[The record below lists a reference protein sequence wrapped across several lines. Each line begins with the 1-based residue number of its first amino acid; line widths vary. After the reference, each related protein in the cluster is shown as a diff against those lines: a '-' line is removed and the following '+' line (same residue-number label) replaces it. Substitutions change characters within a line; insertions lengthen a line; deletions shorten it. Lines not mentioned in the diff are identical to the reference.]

1 MMESRSALTDLQ
13 VPATYVQ
20 ALAELIRSLG
30 ADTSDWLAMSGL
42 TMARLEQPDASV
54 SLPLFAQLAFDA
66 VGITREPALGL
77 LLGDRMHA
85 ASHGIVGFA
94 VSNAGTPRQAVEL
107 LARFVRLRLPL
118 LSVSQQSADGEVEV
132 RFHEALPLGPMRGP
146 VLEATLL
153 TIKRVLDAISLGSCP
168 IIQVAFPFSAPDHAP
183 LTRTMFGCQVIFD
196 APVAAMRLPE
206 QHLDQPLRRADA
218 AAFREA
224 AAICQRELDRIGIG
238 ERLADRV
245 LRLLVERQNGFP
257 SLAVVARMVQLTPR
271 TLHRRLVEEGTSF
284 RALLEEVRHRRAREH
299 LRSGEM
305 SVEELAF
312 ALGYNDPANFRR
324 AFRRWE
330 GVAPTI
336 YRDRARR

>member
-1 MMESRSALTDLQ
+1 MESRSALTDLQ

-206 QHLDQPLRRADA
+206 QQLDQPLRRADA

-284 RALLEEVRHRRAREH
+284 RALLDEVRHRRAREH

>member
-1 MMESRSALTDLQ
+1 MESRAAIANLQ
-13 VPATYVQ
+13 VPAAYVQ
-20 ALAELIRSLG
+20 ALAELICSLG

-94 VSNAGTPRQAVEL
+94 VSSAGTPRQAIEL

-118 LSVSQQSADGEVEV
+118 LSVSQQSVDGEAEV
-132 RFHEALPLGPMRGP
+132 QFHEALPLGPMRGP

-153 TIKRVLDAISLGSCP
+153 TITRVLDSLSLGSCP
-168 IIQVAFPFSAPDHAP
+168 IIRVAFPFPAPDHAP
-183 LTRTMFGCQVIFD
+183 LTRTMFGCEVTFD
-196 APVAAMRLPE
+196 APVAAMRLLE
-206 QHLDQPLRRADA
+206 QHLDLPLRRADP

-245 LRLLVERQNGFP
+245 QRLLAERQNGFP
-257 SLAVVARMVQLTPR
+257 SLAVVARLLQLTPR
-271 TLHRRLVEEGTSF
+271 TLHRRLVAEGSSF
-284 RALLEEVRHRRAREH
+284 QTLLDEVRHRRACEH
-299 LRSGEM
+299 LRAGGLSI
-305 SVEELAF
+305 EELAY
-312 ALGYNDPANFRR
+312 ALGYADPANFRR
-324 AFRRWE
+324 AFKRWE
-330 GVAPTI
+330 GVAPSLF
-336 YRDRARR
+336 RDRLLR

>member
-1 MMESRSALTDLQ
+1 MESRAIQTDLQ

-20 ALAELIRSLG
+20 ALAELLRSLG
-30 ADTSDWLAMSGL
+30 ADTADWLAMSGL
-42 TMARLEQPDASV
+42 TAARLEQPDASV

-77 LLGDRMHA
+77 LLGDRLHA

-94 VSNAGTPRQAVEL
+94 VSNAATPRQAMEL

-118 LSVSQQSADGEVEV
+118 LSVSQHNAAGEVEV
-132 RFHEALPLGPMRGP
+132 QFHEALPLGPMRGP

-153 TIKRVLDAISLGSCP
+153 AIKRVLDSISLGSCA
-168 IIQVAFPFSAPDHAP
+168 ISQIAFPFAAPDHAP
-183 LTRTMFGCQVIFD
+183 LARSMFGCEVTYD
-196 APVAAMRLPE
+196 APVAAIRLPE
-206 QHLDQPLRRADA
+206 QQLDLPLRRADP

-224 AAICQRELDRIGIG
+224 AAICQRELDRIGAG
-238 ERLADRV
+238 ERLSDRV
-245 LRLLVERQNGFP
+245 QRLLAERQNGFP
-257 SLAVVARMVQLTPR
+257 SLAVVARMLQLTPR
-271 TLHRRLVEEGTSF
+271 TLHRRLVEEGSSF
-284 RALLEEVRHRRAREH
+284 SALLEGVRHRRALEH

-330 GVAPTI
+330 GIAPSV
-336 YRDRARR
+336 YRERERR

>member
-1 MMESRSALTDLQ
+1 MESRSALTDLQ

-118 LSVSQQSADGEVEV
+118 LSVSQTSADGEVEV

-153 TIKRVLDAISLGSCP
+153 TIKRVLDTISLGSCP
-168 IIQVAFPFSAPDHAP
+168 IIQVAFPFSAPEHAP
-183 LTRTMFGCQVIFD
+183 LTRTMFDCQVIFD
-196 APVAAMRLPE
+196 APVAAMRLTE

-238 ERLADRV
+238 ERLANRV

-284 RALLEEVRHRRAREH
+284 RALLDEVRHRRAREH

-305 SVEELAF
+305 SVEELAY

>member
-1 MMESRSALTDLQ
+1 MESRSALTDLQ

-218 AAFREA
+218 GAFREA

>member
-1 MMESRSALTDLQ
+1 MESRSALTDLQ

-284 RALLEEVRHRRAREH
+284 RALLDEVRHRRAREH

>member
-1 MMESRSALTDLQ
+1 MESRAAIANLQ
-13 VPATYVQ
+13 VPAAYVQ

-42 TMARLEQPDASV
+42 TMARLEEPDASV

-77 LLGDRMHA
+77 LLGDRLHA
-85 ASHGIVGFA
+85 GSHGIVGFA
-94 VSNAGTPRQAVEL
+94 VSSAATPRQAIEL

-118 LSVSQQSADGEVEV
+118 LSVSQQSIDGEVEV
-132 RFHEALPLGPMRGP
+132 QFHEALPLGPMRGP

-153 TIKRVLDAISLGSCP
+153 TITRVLDSLSLGSCP
-168 IIQVAFPFSAPDHAP
+168 IIRVAFPFPAPDHAP
-183 LTRTMFGCQVIFD
+183 LTRTMFGCEVTFD

-206 QHLDQPLRRADA
+206 QHLDLPLRRADP

-245 LRLLVERQNGFP
+245 QRLLAERQNGFP
-257 SLAVVARMVQLTPR
+257 SLAVVARLLQLTPR
-271 TLHRRLVEEGTSF
+271 TLHRRLVAEGSSF
-284 RALLEEVRHRRAREH
+284 QTLLDEVRHRRACEH
-299 LRSGEM
+299 LRAGGLSI
-305 SVEELAF
+305 EELAY
-312 ALGYNDPANFRR
+312 ALGYADPANFRR
-324 AFRRWE
+324 AFKRWE
-330 GVAPTI
+330 GVAPSL
-336 YRDRARR
+336 YRDRLLR

>member
-1 MMESRSALTDLQ
+1 MESRSALTDLQ

>member
-1 MMESRSALTDLQ
+1 MESRSANNDLQ

-20 ALAELIRSLG
+20 ALAELIQSLG

-42 TMARLEQPDASV
+42 TMARLEKPDASV

-77 LLGDRMHA
+77 LLGDRLHA
-85 ASHGIVGFA
+85 GSHGIVGFA
-94 VSNAGTPRQAVEL
+94 VSNAGTPRQAMEL

-118 LSVSQQSADGEVEV
+118 LSVSQHRVDGEVEV
-132 RFHEALPLGPMRGP
+132 QFHEALPLGPMRGP

-153 TIKRVLDAISLGSCP
+153 AIKRVLDSISLGSCAITQIALP
-168 IIQVAFPFSAPDHAP
+168 FPAPDHAP
-183 LTRTMFGCQVIFD
+183 LARSMFGCEVAYD
-196 APVAAMRLPE
+196 ASVAAIRLPE
-206 QHLDQPLRRADA
+206 AQIDLPLRRADA

-224 AAICQRELDRIGIG
+224 AAICQRELDRIGVG

-245 LRLLVERQNGFP
+245 LRLLAERQNGFP
-257 SLAVVARMVQLTPR
+257 SLAVVARMCQLTPR
-271 TLHRRLVEEGTSF
+271 TLHRRLVDEGTSF
-284 RALLEEVRHRRAREH
+284 SALLEGVRHRRALEH

-305 SVEELAF
+305 GVEELAF
-312 ALGYNDPANFRR
+312 ALGYTDPANFRR

-330 GVAPTI
+330 GIAPSV
-336 YRDRARR
+336 YRERERT

>member
-206 QHLDQPLRRADA
+206 QQLDQPLRRADA

-284 RALLEEVRHRRAREH
+284 RALLDEVRHRRAREH

>member
-1 MMESRSALTDLQ
+1 MESRSALTDLQ

-118 LSVSQQSADGEVEV
+118 LSVSQASADGEVEV

-206 QHLDQPLRRADA
+206 QQLDQPLRRADA

-284 RALLEEVRHRRAREH
+284 RALLDEVRHRRAREH

>member
-1 MMESRSALTDLQ
+1 MESRAAIANLQ
-13 VPATYVQ
+13 VPAAYVQ

-77 LLGDRMHA
+77 LLGDRLLA
-85 ASHGIVGFA
+85 GSHGIVGFA
-94 VSNAGTPRQAVEL
+94 VSSAGTPRQAIEL

-118 LSVSQQSADGEVEV
+118 LSVSQQSVEGEVEV
-132 RFHEALPLGPMRGP
+132 QFHEALPLGPMRGP

-153 TIKRVLDAISLGSCP
+153 TITRVLDSLSLGGCP
-168 IIQVAFPFSAPDHAP
+168 IIRVAFPFPAPDHAP
-183 LTRTMFGCQVIFD
+183 LARTMFGCEVSFD

-206 QHLDQPLRRADA
+206 QHIDLPLRRADP

-245 LRLLVERQNGFP
+245 QRLLAERQNGFP
-257 SLAVVARMVQLTPR
+257 SLAVVARLLQLTPR
-271 TLHRRLVEEGTSF
+271 TLHRRLVAEGSSF
-284 RALLEEVRHRRAREH
+284 QTLLDEVRQRRACEH
-299 LRSGEM
+299 LRAGGLSI
-305 SVEELAF
+305 EELAY
-312 ALGYNDPANFRR
+312 ALGYADPANFRR
-324 AFRRWE
+324 AFKRWE
-330 GVAPTI
+330 GVAPSL
-336 YRDRARR
+336 YRDRLLR

>member
-1 MMESRSALTDLQ
+1 MESRAAIANLQ
-13 VPATYVQ
+13 VPAAYVQ

-94 VSNAGTPRQAVEL
+94 VSSAGTPRQALEL

-118 LSVSQQSADGEVEV
+118 LSVSQQRVDGEVEV
-132 RFHEALPLGPMRGP
+132 QFHEALPLGPMRGP

-153 TIKRVLDAISLGSCP
+153 TITRVLDSLSLGSCP
-168 IIQVAFPFSAPDHAP
+168 IIRVAFPFPAPDHAP
-183 LTRTMFGCQVIFD
+183 LTRTMFGCEVTFD

-206 QHLDQPLRRADA
+206 QHLDLPLRRADP

-245 LRLLVERQNGFP
+245 QRLLAERQSGFP
-257 SLAVVARMVQLTPR
+257 SLAVVARLLQLTPR
-271 TLHRRLVEEGTSF
+271 TLHRRLVAEGSSF
-284 RALLEEVRHRRAREH
+284 QTLLDEVRHRRACEH
-299 LRSGEM
+299 LRAGGLSI
-305 SVEELAF
+305 EELAY
-312 ALGYNDPANFRR
+312 ALGYADPANFRR
-324 AFRRWE
+324 AFKRWE
-330 GVAPTI
+330 GVAPSL
-336 YRDRARR
+336 YRDRLLR

>member
-1 MMESRSALTDLQ
+1 MESRAAIANLQ
-13 VPATYVQ
+13 VPAAYVQ

-77 LLGDRMHA
+77 LLGDRLHA
-85 ASHGIVGFA
+85 GSHGIVGFA
-94 VSNAGTPRQAVEL
+94 VSSAGTPRQAMEL

-118 LSVSQQSADGEVEV
+118 LSVSQQSVDGEVEV
-132 RFHEALPLGPMRGP
+132 QFHEALPLGPMRGP

-153 TIKRVLDAISLGSCP
+153 TITRVLDSLSLGSCP
-168 IIQVAFPFSAPDHAP
+168 IIRVAFPFPAPDHAP
-183 LTRTMFGCQVIFD
+183 LTRTMFGCEVTFD

-206 QHLDQPLRRADA
+206 QHLDLPLRRADP

-245 LRLLVERQNGFP
+245 QRLLAERQNGFP
-257 SLAVVARMVQLTPR
+257 SLAVVARLLQLTPR
-271 TLHRRLVEEGTSF
+271 TLHRRLVAEGSSF
-284 RALLEEVRHRRAREH
+284 QTLLDEVRHRRACEH
-299 LRSGEM
+299 LRAGGLSI
-305 SVEELAF
+305 EELAY
-312 ALGYNDPANFRR
+312 ALGYADPANFRR
-324 AFRRWE
+324 AFKRWE
-330 GVAPTI
+330 GVAPSL
-336 YRDRARR
+336 YRDRLLR

>member
-1 MMESRSALTDLQ
+1 MESRAAIANLQ
-13 VPATYVQ
+13 VPAAYVQ

-42 TMARLEQPDASV
+42 TMARLEEPDASV

-94 VSNAGTPRQAVEL
+94 VSSAGTPRQALEL

-118 LSVSQQSADGEVEV
+118 LSVSQQRVDGEVEV
-132 RFHEALPLGPMRGP
+132 QFHEALPLGPMRGP

-153 TIKRVLDAISLGSCP
+153 TITRVLDSLSLGSCP
-168 IIQVAFPFSAPDHAP
+168 IIRVAFPFPAPDHAP
-183 LTRTMFGCQVIFD
+183 LTRTMFGCEVTFD

-206 QHLDQPLRRADA
+206 QHLDLPLRRADP

-245 LRLLVERQNGFP
+245 QRLLAERQNGFP
-257 SLAVVARMVQLTPR
+257 SLAVVARLLQLTPR
-271 TLHRRLVEEGTSF
+271 TLHRRLVAEGSSF
-284 RALLEEVRHRRAREH
+284 QTLLDEVRHRRACEH
-299 LRSGEM
+299 LRAGGLSI
-305 SVEELAF
+305 EELAY
-312 ALGYNDPANFRR
+312 ALGYADPANFRR
-324 AFRRWE
+324 AFKRWE
-330 GVAPTI
+330 GVAPSL
-336 YRDRARR
+336 YRDRLLR

>member
-1 MMESRSALTDLQ
+1 MESRSALTDLQ

-54 SLPLFAQLAFDA
+54 SLPLFAQLASDA

-206 QHLDQPLRRADA
+206 QQLDQPLRRADA

-284 RALLEEVRHRRAREH
+284 RALLDEVRHRRAREH

-312 ALGYNDPANFRR
+312 ALGYADPANFRR

>member
-1 MMESRSALTDLQ
+1 MESRAAIANLQ
-13 VPATYVQ
+13 VPAAYVQ

-42 TMARLEQPDASV
+42 TMARLEEPDASV

-94 VSNAGTPRQAVEL
+94 VSSAGTPRQAIEL

-118 LSVSQQSADGEVEV
+118 LSVSQQSVDGEVEV
-132 RFHEALPLGPMRGP
+132 QFHEALPLGPMRGP

-153 TIKRVLDAISLGSCP
+153 TITRVLDSLSLGSCP
-168 IIQVAFPFSAPDHAP
+168 IIRVAFPFPAPDHAP
-183 LTRTMFGCQVIFD
+183 LTRTMFGCEVTFD

-206 QHLDQPLRRADA
+206 QHLDLPLRRADP

-245 LRLLVERQNGFP
+245 QRLLAERQNGFP
-257 SLAVVARMVQLTPR
+257 SLAVVARMVQLAPR
-271 TLHRRLVEEGTSF
+271 TLHRRLVAEGSSF
-284 RALLEEVRHRRAREH
+284 QTLLDEVRHRRACEH
-299 LRSGEM
+299 LRAGGLSI
-305 SVEELAF
+305 EELAY
-312 ALGYNDPANFRR
+312 ALGYADPANFRR
-324 AFRRWE
+324 AFKRWE
-330 GVAPTI
+330 GVAPSL
-336 YRDRARR
+336 YRDRLLR

>member
-1 MMESRSALTDLQ
+1 MESRSALTDLQ

-118 LSVSQQSADGEVEV
+118 LSVSQASADGEVEV

>member
-1 MMESRSALTDLQ
+1 MESRAAIANLQ
-13 VPATYVQ
+13 VPAAYVQ

-42 TMARLEQPDASV
+42 TMARLEEPDASV

-94 VSNAGTPRQAVEL
+94 VSSAGTPRQAIEL

-118 LSVSQQSADGEVEV
+118 LSVSQQSVDGEVEV
-132 RFHEALPLGPMRGP
+132 QFHEALPLGPMRGP

-153 TIKRVLDAISLGSCP
+153 TITRVLDSLSLGSCP
-168 IIQVAFPFSAPDHAP
+168 IIRVAFPFPAPDHAP
-183 LTRTMFGCQVIFD
+183 LTRTMFGCEVTFD
-196 APVAAMRLPE
+196 APVAAMRLLE
-206 QHLDQPLRRADA
+206 QHLDLPLRRADP

-238 ERLADRV
+238 ERLADR
-245 LRLLVERQNGFP
+245 LQRLLAERQNGFP
-257 SLAVVARMVQLTPR
+257 SLAVVARLLQLTPR
-271 TLHRRLVEEGTSF
+271 TLHRRLVAEGSSF
-284 RALLEEVRHRRAREH
+284 QTLLDEVRHRRACEH
-299 LRSGEM
+299 LRAGGLSI
-305 SVEELAF
+305 EELAY
-312 ALGYNDPANFRR
+312 ALGYADPANFRR
-324 AFRRWE
+324 AFKRWE
-330 GVAPTI
+330 GVAPSL
-336 YRDRARR
+336 YRDRLLR

>member
-1 MMESRSALTDLQ
+1 MESRSALTDLQ

-206 QHLDQPLRRADA
+206 QQLDQPLRRADA

>member
-1 MMESRSALTDLQ
+1 MESRSALTDLQ

-218 AAFREA
+218 GAFREA

-284 RALLEEVRHRRAREH
+284 RALLDEVRHRRAREH

>member
-1 MMESRSALTDLQ
+1 MEPRSNLADLQ
-13 VPATYVQ
+13 VPSTYVQ

-30 ADTSDWLAMSGL
+30 ADTADWLTMSGL
-42 TMARLEQPDASV
+42 TVARLEQSDSSV

-77 LLGDRMHA
+77 LLGDRLHA
-85 ASHGIVGFA
+85 GSHGVVGFA

-118 LSVSQQSADGEVEV
+118 LSVSQRSAAGEVEV
-132 RFHEALPLGPMRGP
+132 QFHEAMPLGPMRGP
-146 VLEATLL
+146 VLEATML
-153 TIKRVLDAISLGSCP
+153 TIKRVLDSISLGSCA
-168 IIQVAFPFSAPDHAP
+168 ISGVAFPFPAPDHAP
-183 LTRTMFGCQVIFD
+183 LARSMFGCDVAYD

-206 QHLDQPLRRADA
+206 AQLDLPLRRADA

-224 AAICQRELDRIGIG
+224 AAICQRELDRIGVG

-245 LRLLVERQNGFP
+245 LRLLAERQNGFP
-257 SLAVVARMVQLTPR
+257 SLAVVARMCQLTPR

-284 RALLEEVRHRRAREH
+284 RALLEEVRHRRALEH
-299 LRSGEM
+299 LRIGGM
-305 SVEELAF
+305 SVEGLAF

-330 GVAPTI
+330 GVAPSV
-336 YRDRARR
+336 YRERQRR